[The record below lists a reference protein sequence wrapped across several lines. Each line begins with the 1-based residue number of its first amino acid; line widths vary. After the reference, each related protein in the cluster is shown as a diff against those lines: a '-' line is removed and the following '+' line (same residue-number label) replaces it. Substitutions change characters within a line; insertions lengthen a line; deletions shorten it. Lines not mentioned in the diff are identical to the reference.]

1 LQEVHKGGFASVATP
16 PSRRA
21 GQVVGRGNKKSQ
33 KIEKKEDEKV
43 KKEQEEAAKQVHVEK
58 KTI

>member
-1 LQEVHKGGFASVATP
+1 MATP

-43 KKEQEEAAKQVHVEK
+43 KKEQGEAAKQVHVEK